1 MFKTNSLCVIAC
13 AVFPLTSVAEG
24 YYETPEPLFADSSTS
39 RYVDHIAK
47 SDLSVNYCIKFVGQ
61 GDVEMPNKR
70 GGLVH
75 ADNVEQFEAR
85 YADGTRVGLWVHP
98 ELAANSETK
107 VYINQVAQS
116 LSHLPSKMRETLN
129 HVVLHYGNETAFTGK
144 HGDFL
149 VVYHEKIDERLR
161 NNSPTF
167 YEDIKAILDQ
177 NHNGNSFFENL
188 LDSMMPSYQQ
198 IRPAEKC

>member
-1 MFKTNSLCVIAC
+1 MLKCPT
-13 AVFPLTSVAEG
+13 
-24 YYETPEPLFADSSTS
+24 
-39 RYVDHIAK
+39 K
-47 SDLSVNYCIKFVGQ
+47 
-61 GDVEMPNKR
+61 
-70 GGLVH
+70 GGGPVH

-98 ELAANSETK
+98 ELAANSDTK

-161 NNSPTF
+161 NNS
-167 YEDIKAILDQ
+167 
-177 NHNGNSFFENL
+177 
-188 LDSMMPSYQQ
+188 
-198 IRPAEKC
+198 